1 MALPALSSP
10 ALAYTL
16 DSNNECESL
25 PLRGSLYVLLD
36 LNNLDDAGL
45 LGEAV
50 EISVLRGARL
60 FCAGTRRIARALFHE
75 GYAQMRFSK
84 KGTNQKYEWQIA
96 SVFEEIKGRGSSED

>member
-1 MALPALSSP
+1 MKTLLTTLSLSSLLALPALSSP

-16 DSNNECESL
+16 DSNGECESL

-50 EISVLRGARL
+50 EIYEAILEVNGAVE
-60 FCAGTRRIARALFHE
+60 AVHGTDIAIGL
-75 GYAQMRFSK
+75 GYGSDDTGF
-84 KGTNQKYEWQIA
+84 G
-96 SVFEEIKGRGSSED
+96 VF